1 MFANIIKEMDKWRW
15 MKKSMVIGLCGA
27 HFVFSIYVGA
37 KELLLNL
44 ETSATWVSSDVQ
56 HVQYPSNNHLQQD
69 TSKKEQRTNTKCL
82 VVK

>member
-1 MFANIIKEMDKWRW
+1 

-44 ETSATWVSSDVQ
+44 ETSGHEFRQTCNMCSTPQ
-56 HVQYPSNNHLQQD
+56 TTICNKTPQKKN
-69 TSKKEQRTNTKCL
+69 KEQIQSVWL
-82 VVK
+82 SSSYPEV